1 MKPPTAAGYDV
12 EQLEQVRSVCLYVAT
27 KLADLKDEWVII
39 GGLVPSLLIDQRRL
53 EAADRHV
60 GTLDLDLGL
69 QLGILEEEGYRE
81 ITARL
86 REAGFGPDSNEAG
99 NLVRQRWKHP
109 SAAHATV
116 EFLIPPP
123 PARSGEEE
131 RSRAWRRTSQRSS
144 RRASTSPFAT
154 GASFRCRGRPSWE
167 RAPSRDVFVCG
178 PGAYVILKA
187 LAFDGRGANK
197 DAYDLFYVLQHY
209 EGGLAAIAQLIRPLT
224 AEVSAQQALKVLNR
238 EFRRIDG
245 TGPMR
250 TAAFLGLATVRL
262 PGSGRGLG
270 GRSAP
275 DARVAQ

>member
-1 MKPPTAAGYDV
+1 MKPPTAAGYNV
-12 EQLEQVRSVCLYVAT
+12 EQLDQVRSVCLYVAT
-27 KLADLKDEWVII
+27 KLADLKDLWVII

-109 SAAHATV
+109 DAAHATV
-116 EFLIPPP
+116 EFLIPPIRP
-123 PARSGEEE
+123 DQRGGTLQSLEKDFAAVVAPGVDLAFRDRSVVTLSGTTLMGE
-131 RSRAWRRTSQRSS
+131 AASQ
-144 RRASTSPFAT
+144 
-154 GASFRCRGRPSWE
+154 
-167 RAPSRDVFVCG
+167 DVFVCG

-209 EGGLAAIAQLIRPLT
+209 GGGLAEIAQSIRPL
-224 AEVSAQQALKVLNR
+224 AGELSAQQALRVLNR
-238 EFRRIDG
+238 EFRRIDA

-250 TAAFLGLATVRL
+250 TAAFLGLTTDEVRAQVV
-262 PGSGRGLG
+262 GLV
-270 GRSAP
+270 
-275 DARVAQ
+275 DALLRMLG